1 MRAREG
7 RTELEVPERST
18 DGVGDAVFFN
28 PNQELNRD
36 VTVAVLRALDDGHG
50 PDLRGRSYL
59 DATAATGVRGV
70 RAAAAGYDATLCDRD
85 PEAVS
90 LCEANLARNDLP
102 GTVVHR
108 DANAYMH
115 ESSHEVVDVDPFG
128 TPVPFA
134 DAAVRCARS
143 MLALTA
149 TDTAPLC
156 GAHEASGTRSYSAVP
171 QNTEYHPEMGLRVLL
186 GALVRTA
193 ARYDVAATPVLS
205 HATSHYVRT
214 YLDLSR
220 RASDANDALESLGY
234 VHHCF
239 SCLHRESRAGLI
251 ARPPAEC
258 PACGANVR
266 TAGPLWLGQSHDDAF
281 VGEVRDRLTNELGTE
296 ERSRDLLTTLDAELD
311 TPTHYDQHRLCRQWG
326 RSARAMDEFLDRL
339 REAGFA
345 ASRTHF
351 GGTTFETDASVGE
364 IETAT
369 DPASDPG

>member
-143 MLALTA
+143 VLALTA

-156 GAHEASGTRSYSAVP
+156 GAHFDSGVRTYSAVP
-171 QNTEYHPEMGLRVLL
+171 RNTEYHAEVGLRVLVS
-186 GALVRTA
+186 ALVRTA
-193 ARYDVAATPVLS
+193 ARYDVAVRPLLS
-205 HATSHYVRT
+205 HASDHYART
-214 YLDLSR
+214 YLELEAGATPATAAVDDLGH
-220 RASDANDALESLGY
+220 L
-234 VHHCF
+234 HHCPE
-239 SCLHRESRAGLI
+239 CLHRETERGLI
-251 ARPPAEC
+251 AHPSDGC
-258 PACGANVR
+258 PNCDGHQVLV
-266 TAGPLWLGQSHDDAF
+266 AGPVWLGRLHDDVF
-281 VGEVRDRLTNELGTE
+281 VAAVRDRIDE
-296 ERSRDLLTTLDAELD
+296 EMGSAARARDLLGTVRRELD
-311 TPTHYDQHRLCRQWG
+311 RPTHYDQHRLCERWG
-326 RSARAMDEFLDRL
+326 RPATAMDDFLDAL
-339 REAGFA
+339 RAAGYE
-345 ASRTHF
+345 ASRTHH
-351 GGTTFETDASVGE
+351 GGTTFETDADVATIREVTGE
-364 IETAT
+364 
-369 DPASDPG
+369 